1 MLNRLH
7 ILKPSLLACGNITNM
22 SLSQTLVYPYLIT
35 MCVHAVWWAN
45 IWCSYMLEMDFT
57 YKCRMFVFLYY
68 YCSLLTFSW
77 WCLMFLSQAGP
88 PWLSILTRTGVFRG
102 EGNHIKFP
110 ADLVC
115 INSLSCVIV
124 LQKYLFWTWLWHLTF
139 WWLFCTQYTIP
150 NIMFITYFCM
160 VWCTRSLIQW
170 VMQSIIYWQENFR
183 ERVIV
188 SVRN

>member
-1 MLNRLH
+1 MNRLH
-7 ILKPSLLACGNITNM
+7 ILKPSLLTCGNITNM
-22 SLSQTLVYPYLIT
+22 SLSNTVLYPYLIT

-102 EGNHIKFP
+102 EGNHFKFP

-115 INSLSCVIV
+115 INSLSCYSFAKIFV
-124 LQKYLFWTWLWHLTF
+124 LDMIMTF
-139 WWLFCTQYTIP
+139 NFLMTFLYTIYHSE
-150 NIMFITYFCM
+150 FHVYYLYLCM

-188 SVRN
+188 SLRN